1 MRPMRPRF
9 RLAHALAAGACAL
22 ALVAAGC
29 GGDDE
34 EEGGSGGATTPAAET
49 AKPSGDEGGATA
61 SADGAEVFKANC
73 ASCHTL
79 AAADANGSF
88 GTNLDELKP
97 DAATVSAQV
106 KAGGGGMPAFEG
118 QLDDAEIQAVSDYV
132 AENAGK

>member
-1 MRPMRPRF
+1 MRAMPPRV

-29 GGDDE
+29 GGDDDE
-34 EEGGSGGATTPAAET
+34 NGGASSTPAET
-49 AKPSGDEGGATA
+49 TATSGGGATA
-61 SADGAEVFKANC
+61 SADGKAVFAANC

-79 AAADANGSF
+79 AAADASGSF

>member
-1 MRPMRPRF
+1 MRAMRTRP

-34 EEGGSGGATTPAAET
+34 DEGGSGGATAPAAET
-49 AKPSGDEGGATA
+49 KPAGEEGGATA
-61 SADGAEVFKANC
+61 SVDGAEVFKANC

-79 AAADANGSF
+79 AAADASGSF

-132 AENAGK
+132 ADNAGK